1 MAWTIWTFV
10 SKVMS
15 LLFNMLSR
23 FVIAFLPRSKRLL
36 ISWLQ
41 SSSAVI
47 LEPLKIKFL
56 TVSII
61 SLSIYCEVMGLDAM
75 ILVFSMLSFRPAF
88 LVSYFIFIKRLFI
101 RQMKI
106 KTIMRSCLTPVR
118 MPIIKKSTNS
128 NWWRGCGEK
137 GTLLQCWC
145 ECKLIQSLWKMVWRF
160 LKKTSNKTTIWPSN
174 PTPRHI
180 PWGNKNWKRHTYPNV
195 HCSTLYNS

>member
-1 MAWTIWTFV
+1 MTIGRTMAWTIWTFV

-61 SLSIYCEVMGLDAM
+61 SLSIYHEVVGLDAT

-88 LVSYFIFIKRLFI
+88 LVSCFIFIKRLFI

-106 KTIMRSCLTPVR
+106 KTIMISCLIPVR
-118 MPIIKKSTNS
+118 MPIIKKSTN
-128 NWWRGCGEK
+128 NKCWRGCGEQ
-137 GTLLQCWC
+137 GPSCTVGANVNLY
-145 ECKLIQSLWKMVWRF
+145 SHYGRRYGDS
-160 LKKTSNKTTIWPSN
+160 LKKTSNKTTI
-174 PTPRHI
+174 
-180 PWGNKNWKRHTYPNV
+180 
-195 HCSTLYNS
+195 

>member
-1 MAWTIWTFV
+1 MVWTIGTFV
-10 SKVMS
+10 GKVMS
-15 LLFNMLSR
+15 LLFNMLSS

-61 SLSIYCEVMGLDAM
+61 SLSIYHEVVGLDAT

-88 LVSYFIFIKRLFI
+88 LVSCFIFIKRLFI

-106 KTIMRSCLTPVR
+106 KTIMISCLIPVR
-118 MPIIKKSTNS
+118 MPIIKMSTN
-128 NWWRGCGEK
+128 NKCWRGCGEQ
-137 GTLLQCWC
+137 GTLLHCWC
-145 ECKLIQSLWKMVWRF
+145 KCKLIQPLWKMVWRF
-160 LKKTSNKTTIWPSN
+160 LKKTSNKTTI
-174 PTPRHI
+174 
-180 PWGNKNWKRHTYPNV
+180 
-195 HCSTLYNS
+195 

>member
-1 MAWTIWTFV
+1 MVWTIGTFV
-10 SKVMS
+10 GKVMS
-15 LLFNMLSR
+15 LLFNMLSS

-61 SLSIYCEVMGLDAM
+61 SLSIYHEVVGLDAT

-88 LVSYFIFIKRLFI
+88 LVSCFIFIKRLFI

-106 KTIMRSCLTPVR
+106 KTIMISCLIPVR
-118 MPIIKKSTNS
+118 MPIIKKSTNNKCWS
-128 NWWRGCGEK
+128 GCGEK
-137 GTLLQCWC
+137 GTLLHCWC
-145 ECKLIQSLWKMVWRF
+145 KCKLIQPLWKMVWRF
-160 LKKTSNKTTIWPSN
+160 LKKTSNKTTI
-174 PTPRHI
+174 
-180 PWGNKNWKRHTYPNV
+180 
-195 HCSTLYNS
+195 